1 MRPIQDPLQDP
12 QHDTADLLATLERIP
27 RSELPDGNA
36 RRLLAIAIR
45 AGEVDNLYKPMGC
58 DFYNIAWANRE
69 PSVDPRQR
77 VSRWVELLR
86 GDA

>member
-1 MRPIQDPLQDP
+1 MTMIPRTPDP
-12 QHDTADLLATLERIP
+12 HDVAQLLATLERIP

-58 DFYNIAWANRE
+58 DFYNIAWANRAASE
-69 PSVDPRQR
+69 DPRQR
-77 VSRWVELLR
+77 VSRWVDLLR